1 MLGLQLQ
8 LQFFARLPSERDF
21 HVSPISLSLI
31 VSLFLTVVPIARADV
46 VPRQEA
52 LGERDAVPGLPQLL
66 VARLPRS
73 RLHDPRGP
81 RERLLEHAGREPAG
95 ASGRHLRI

>member
-1 MLGLQLQ
+1 MGILGLNVIYM
-8 LQFFARLPSERDF
+8 F
-21 HVSPISLSLI
+21 PIPLSLI

-66 VARLPRS
+66 VARLPRP

-81 RERLLEHAGREPAG
+81 REGVLEHAGRGPAG
-95 ASGRHLRI
+95 ASGRHLRV